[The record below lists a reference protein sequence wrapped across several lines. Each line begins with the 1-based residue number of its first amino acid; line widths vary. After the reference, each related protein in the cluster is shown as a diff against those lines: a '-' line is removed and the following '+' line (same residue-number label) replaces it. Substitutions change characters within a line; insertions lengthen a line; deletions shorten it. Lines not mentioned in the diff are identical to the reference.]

1 MSILVVWASPN
12 QDGLTSAAKDNI
24 LKGLSEAGGEAEAL
38 HLNKRDIRCCR
49 ACGNGWGLCRSEG
62 RCVINDDF
70 SEDYQ
75 RLVSAEAI
83 VWITTVYWHDLA
95 ENLKAFLDRLRRCE
109 TRRNHFLKGKKSLLV
124 ACAGGTGRG
133 AIQCLDRLEDTL
145 GHMDIVAVDRLPII
159 RFNREYMLPALLG
172 TGRAFAAHIGQ
183 TAYEEGV

>member
-24 LKGLSEAGGEAEAL
+24 
-38 HLNKRDIRCCR
+38 
-49 ACGNGWGLCRSEG
+49 
-62 RCVINDDF
+62 DDF

-83 VWITTVYWHDLA
+83 VWITPVYWHDLA
-95 ENLKAFLDRLRRCE
+95 ENLKAFLDRLRRWE
-109 TRRNHFLKGKKSLLV
+109 TRRNQFLKGKKSLLV

-172 TGRAFAAHIGQ
+172 AGRAFAAHIGQ
-183 TAYEEGV
+183 TVSEEGV

>member
-83 VWITTVYWHDLA
+83 VWITPVYWHDLA

-124 ACAGGTGRG
+124 ACAGGTGRE
-133 AIQCLDRLEDTL
+133 AIQCLDRLEDT
-145 GHMDIVAVDRLPII
+145 
-159 RFNREYMLPALLG
+159 
-172 TGRAFAAHIGQ
+172 
-183 TAYEEGV
+183 

>member
-1 MSILVVWASPN
+1 MLPGVREWV
-12 QDGLTSAAKDNI
+12 G
-24 LKGLSEAGGEAEAL
+24 AL
-38 HLNKRDIRCCR
+38 QER
-49 ACGNGWGLCRSEG
+49 G

-83 VWITTVYWHDLA
+83 VWITPVYWHDLA

-124 ACAGGTGRG
+124 ACAGGTGLG

-172 TGRAFAAHIGQ
+172 AGRAFATHIEQ
-183 TAYEEGV
+183 TASEEGV